1 MAPNSLQS
9 KELGGGSKFR
19 GERSC
24 ITASFLLMKTL
35 ILAGGLGT
43 RLGEETQRVPKP
55 MVEIGGYPILWH
67 IMKIYSHFGHNDFIV
82 LTGYKGHVI
91 KDYFLNYY
99 SRDSDMTIDLSGNDV
114 QIHKMRSDPWRVTML
129 YTGLETLTAGRI
141 KRAKDYIG
149 NEPFMLTYGDGVSD
163 VNIEKLID
171 SHAKSGKL
179 VTLTAVQPEGRFGA
193 LDIQAD
199 GTITQFQEK
208 PSDAWINGGFFVCEN
223 KALDYIGEDADKMMW
238 ERAPLQN
245 LAKDG
250 QLHAYKHSGF
260 WHPMDMLKDK
270 QDLTE
275 MWHEHK
281 APWAFWESWMQG
293 TERK

>member
-1 MAPNSLQS
+1 M
-9 KELGGGSKFR
+9 
-19 GERSC
+19 
-24 ITASFLLMKTL
+24 TTL
-35 ILAGGLGT
+35 ILAGGMGT
-43 RLGEETQRVPKP
+43 RLGEETQYIPKP

-99 SRDSDMTIDLSGNDV
+99 SRYSDMTIDLSGNDV
-114 QIHKMRSDPWRVTML
+114 QIHKMRSEPWRVTML

-171 SHAKSGKL
+171 SHSKSGKL

-199 GTITQFQEK
+199 GTISQFQEK

-223 KALDYIGEDADKMMW
+223 KAFDYIPENADEMMW

-270 QDLTE
+270 QDLTKL
-275 MWHEHK
+275 WHEHK
-281 APWAFWESWMQG
+281 APWAFWESWMN
-293 TERK
+293 EAEKK